1 MISLS
6 ERISEYLC
14 QLRLERIP
22 SEKIHDIKCLILD
35 YLGVALRGSRTMSGR
50 IAIQYALN
58 QNSQPAS
65 TIIGVKTQA
74 SPELAA
80 FANAISSH
88 SIELDDVD
96 DLALFHYSPS
106 IVSAAL
112 AVAEKLKSSG
122 RDLVRAIYAGCEMT
136 ARLSNAMNPSLRNRG
151 FHTTPVCGC
160 IGASVSVG
168 LLLELNQHEMA
179 NAIALA
185 GSQSCGLMEFYG
197 DSLQKRFNTGPPAR
211 NGICAA
217 EMANLG
223 FSGADE
229 IIEGRRG
236 FFRAFADDHNE
247 AAFLDGLGEKFPVH
261 IDFKPYASAR
271 PIHNGIDCALEIRTK
286 YSVASQDIQKIT
298 IYRHPAWADYHLIYN
313 PKNINE
319 AQVSLPFS
327 AAVAFKEGDAFL
339 DHYEDPYLSDPEINR
354 IMNAVRVEPMEKL
367 PRGVSCLMVVETTS
381 GDKYHSQ
388 IDYPKGSRQNPITEK
403 ELIKKFKKLS
413 SNLNDSTSGDRIAE
427 MIFNLDDLKNLSD
440 LTIYFRVGS

>member
-14 QLRLERIP
+14 QLSLERIP
-22 SEKIHDIKCLILD
+22 SKKIYDIKCLILD
-35 YLGVALRGSRTMSGR
+35 FLGVALRGSETLSGR

-58 QNSQPAS
+58 QNSHPTS
-65 TIIGVKTQA
+65 TIIGANTQA

-122 RDLVRAIYAGCEMT
+122 RDLICAIYAGCEML

-160 IGASVSVG
+160 IGAAVSVG
-168 LLLELNQHEMA
+168 LLLELNQHEMT

-185 GSQSCGLMEFYG
+185 ASQSCGLMEFYG

-217 EMANLG
+217 DMANLG
-223 FSGADE
+223 FSGA
-229 IIEGRRG
+229 G
-236 FFRAFADDHNE
+236 
-247 AAFLDGLGEKFPVH
+247 
-261 IDFKPYASAR
+261 
-271 PIHNGIDCALEIRTK
+271 
-286 YSVASQDIQKIT
+286 
-298 IYRHPAWADYHLIYN
+298 
-313 PKNINE
+313 
-319 AQVSLPFS
+319 
-327 AAVAFKEGDAFL
+327 
-339 DHYEDPYLSDPEINR
+339 
-354 IMNAVRVEPMEKL
+354 
-367 PRGVSCLMVVETTS
+367 
-381 GDKYHSQ
+381 
-388 IDYPKGSRQNPITEK
+388 
-403 ELIKKFKKLS
+403 
-413 SNLNDSTSGDRIAE
+413 
-427 MIFNLDDLKNLSD
+427 
-440 LTIYFRVGS
+440 